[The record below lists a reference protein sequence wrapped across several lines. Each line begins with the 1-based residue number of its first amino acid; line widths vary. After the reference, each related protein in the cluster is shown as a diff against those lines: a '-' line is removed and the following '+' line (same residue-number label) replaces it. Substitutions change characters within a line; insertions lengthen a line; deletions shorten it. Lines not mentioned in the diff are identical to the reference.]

1 MNQASYCCNTGTTCE
16 WDDTGHVAC
25 CASGYTCQG
34 SPYSPGASEGQYQ
47 PQAETQTT
55 TVYQTPPAQSSV
67 IGNVVPIVPVTEATV
82 LTPAPAPEP
91 TYKTTTVYQELS
103 STTTVVPVPYSTTTV
118 YNVPRSTTTVYNA
131 AAAPVPVTTTY
142 APSPLTTTVTQ
153 QAQEVVTDA
162 KCAGGY
168 TTLTDQ
174 GVGVPVTTVG
184 CNIIF
189 NSGGRRARGEWVEM
203 FVLEVLGFLGMALWW
218 R

>member
-1 MNQASYCCNTGTTCE
+1 MCYLPHYSLLTSSYLTAFPSSFFTAIYLNGAPLPASQISCSGMNQPSYCCNTGTTCE
-16 WDDTGHVAC
+16 WDDAGHVAC

-55 TVYQTPPAQSSV
+55 TVYQTPPAQSSA

-91 TYKTTTVYQELS
+91 TYKTTTVYQELP

-142 APSPLTTTVTQ
+142 APSPQTTTITQ

-162 KCAGGY
+162 K
-168 TTLTDQ
+168 
-174 GVGVPVTTVG
+174 
-184 CNIIF
+184 
-189 NSGGRRARGEWVEM
+189 
-203 FVLEVLGFLGMALWW
+203 
-218 R
+218 

>member
-1 MNQASYCCNTGTTCE
+1 MNQPSYCCNTGTTCE
-16 WDDTGHVAC
+16 WDDAGHVAC

-55 TVYQTPPAQSSV
+55 TVYQTPPAQSSA

-103 STTTVVPVPYSTTTV
+103 STTTVAPVPYSTTTV

-131 AAAPVPVTTTY
+131 VAAPVPVTTTY
-142 APSPLTTTVTQ
+142 APSPQTTTVTQ
-153 QAQEVVTDA
+153 QAQEVVTNG

-189 NSGGRRARGEWVEM
+189 NSGGMRTKGEWVEM
-203 FVLEVLGFLGMALWW
+203 FVLEVLGVLAMALWW